1 MDLYLIRHAVAF
13 SRDPTRWPDDGER
26 PLTPEGEARFR
37 KAARGIRRIVTSVD
51 VVLSSPLPRAW
62 RTAELLEEEAGWPA
76 PKPEPVLE
84 AGRSPAEGIEVI
96 EPHLDLASL
105 ALVGH
110 EPYLSKLASILL
122 TGRPTSLTMEM
133 KKGGVAHLWLDD
145 DLRRGTAS
153 LRWLVTPKVLRA
165 LTG

>member
-1 MDLYLIRHAVAF
+1 MDLHLIRHAVAF

-37 KAARGIRRIVTSVD
+37 RAARGIRRIVTSVD

-110 EPYLSKLASILL
+110 EPYLSELASILL

-133 KKGGVAHLWLDD
+133 KNGGVAHLWLDD

-153 LRWLVTPKVLRA
+153 LRWLVTPKALRA

>member
-1 MDLYLIRHAVAF
+1 MDLYLVRHAIAF
-13 SRDPTRWPDDGER
+13 GRDPTRWPDDADR
-26 PLTPEGEARFR
+26 PLTPQGEARFR
-37 KAARGIRRIVTSVD
+37 KAARGIRRIVAGID

-96 EPHLDLASL
+96 QPHLDVASL
-105 ALVGH
+105 AVVGH
-110 EPYLSKLASILL
+110 EPYLSELASILL
-122 TGRPTSLTMEM
+122 TSSPASLTMEI
-133 KKGGVAHLWLDD
+133 KKGGVAHLWLEDG
-145 DLRRGTAS
+145 LRRGTAS

-165 LTG
+165 LKG

>member
-1 MDLYLIRHAVAF
+1 MDLYLVRHAVAF

-37 KAARGIRRIVTSVD
+37 KAARGVRRIVTSVD
-51 VVLSSPLPRAW
+51 VVLSSPFLRAW

-96 EPHLDLASL
+96 EPHLDVASL

-110 EPYLSKLASILL
+110 EPYLSELASILL
-122 TGRPTSLTMEM
+122 TGSPTSLTMAM
-133 KKGGVAHLWLDD
+133 KKGGVAHLRLEDG
-145 DLRRGTAS
+145 LRRGTAS
-153 LRWLVTPKVLRA
+153 LRWLVTPKALRA
-165 LTG
+165 LSG

>member
-13 SRDPTRWPDDGER
+13 SPDPTRWPDDRER
-26 PLTPEGEARFR
+26 PLTPEGEAKFR
-37 KAARGIRRIVTSVD
+37 KAARGIRRIVASID

-84 AGRSPAEGIEVI
+84 AGRSPAEGIEGM
-96 EPHLDLASL
+96 EPHLEVASL

-110 EPYLSKLASILL
+110 EPYLSELASILL
-122 TGRPTSLTMEM
+122 TGRPTSLTMDV
-133 KKGGVAHLWLDD
+133 KKGGVAHLWLEDG
-145 DLRRGTAS
+145 LRRGTAS
-153 LRWLVTPKVLRA
+153 LRWLVTPKVLRS
-165 LTG
+165 LSG